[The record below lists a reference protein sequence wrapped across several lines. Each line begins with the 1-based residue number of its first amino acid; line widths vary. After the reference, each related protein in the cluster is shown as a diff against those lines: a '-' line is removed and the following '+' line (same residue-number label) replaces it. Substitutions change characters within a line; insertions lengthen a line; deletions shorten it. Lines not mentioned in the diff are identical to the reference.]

1 MKSLL
6 IFDESGLLQEDIV
19 AKMSLITKSIFIDEG
34 QEDSIVNLKIT
45 DIDEITH
52 LNNTYRAKNKS
63 TNVLS
68 FVNGDISKD
77 ITNNLGD
84 IAICYEYVD
93 KEAKDEGKNLDD
105 HLIHMLVHGL
115 YHILGYDHE
124 NNESASVME
133 AKEINKLKEL
143 NIKNPYL

>member
-6 IFDESGLLQEDIV
+6 IFDESGLLQEDVI

-34 QEDSIVNLKIT
+34 QEDSMVNLKIT

-68 FVNGDISKD
+68 FVNDDVSKE

-124 NNESASVME
+124 NNEGASVME

>member
-6 IFDESGLLQEDIV
+6 IFDDSGLLQEDV
-19 AKMSLITKSIFIDEG
+19 VTKMCLITKSILIDEG
-34 QEDSIVNLKIT
+34 QEGSVVNLKIT
-45 DIDEITH
+45 DTDEITN
-52 LNNTYRAKNKS
+52 LNNIYRAKNKS

-68 FVNGDISKD
+68 FVNDDVSKD

-124 NNESASVME
+124 NNEGASVME

>member
-6 IFDESGLLQEDIV
+6 IFDESGLLQEDVV

-68 FVNGDISKD
+68 FVNDDISKD

>member
-6 IFDESGLLQEDIV
+6 IFDDSGLLQEDV
-19 AKMSLITKSIFIDEG
+19 VTKMCLITQSILIDEG
-34 QEDSIVNLKIT
+34 QEGSVVNLKIT
-45 DIDEITH
+45 DTDEITN

-68 FVNGDISKD
+68 FVNDDVSKD

>member
-1 MKSLL
+1 VKSLL
-6 IFDESGLLQEDIV
+6 IFDDSGLLQEDV
-19 AKMSLITKSIFIDEG
+19 VTKMHLITKSILIDEG
-34 QEDSIVNLKIT
+34 EEGSVVNLKIT
-45 DIDEITH
+45 DTDEITN

-68 FVNGDISKD
+68 FVNDDVSKD

-124 NNESASVME
+124 NNEGASVME

>member
-6 IFDESGLLQEDIV
+6 IFDDNGLLQEDVVI
-19 AKMSLITKSIFIDEG
+19 KMHLITKSILIDEG
-34 QEDSIVNLKIT
+34 QEGAVVNLKIT

-52 LNNTYRAKNKS
+52 LNNVYRAKKKS

-68 FVNGDISKD
+68 FVNDDVSKD

-124 NNESASVME
+124 NNEGASVME

>member
-6 IFDESGLLQEDIV
+6 IFDDSGLLQEDV
-19 AKMSLITKSIFIDEG
+19 VTKMCLITKSILIDEG
-34 QEDSIVNLKIT
+34 QEGSVVNLKIT
-45 DIDEITH
+45 DTDEITN

-68 FVNGDISKD
+68 FVNDDVSKD

-124 NNESASVME
+124 NNDGASVME

>member
-6 IFDESGLLQEDIV
+6 IFDESGLLQEDVV
-19 AKMSLITKSIFIDEG
+19 AKMSLITKSIFTDEG
-34 QEDSIVNLKIT
+34 QEDSMVNLKIT

-68 FVNGDISKD
+68 FVNDDISKD

>member
-6 IFDESGLLQEDIV
+6 IFDDSGLLQEDV
-19 AKMSLITKSIFIDEG
+19 VTKMCLIAKSILIDEG
-34 QEDSIVNLKIT
+34 QEGSVVNLKIT
-45 DIDEITH
+45 DTDEITN

-68 FVNGDISKD
+68 FVNDDVSKD

-124 NNESASVME
+124 NNEGASVME

>member
-6 IFDESGLLQEDIV
+6 IFDESGLLQEDVV

-34 QEDSIVNLKIT
+34 QEDSMVNLKIT

-68 FVNGDISKD
+68 FVNDDVSKD

-93 KEAKDEGKNLDD
+93 KEAKNEGKNLDD

>member
-6 IFDESGLLQEDIV
+6 IFDDSGLLQEDV
-19 AKMSLITKSIFIDEG
+19 VTKMCLITKSILIDEG
-34 QEDSIVNLKIT
+34 EEGSVVNLKIT
-45 DIDEITH
+45 DTDEITN

-68 FVNGDISKD
+68 FVNDDVSKD

-124 NNESASVME
+124 NNEGASVME

>member
-6 IFDESGLLQEDIV
+6 VFDDSGLLQEDVV
-19 AKMSLITKSIFIDEG
+19 ARMCLITKSILIDEG
-34 QEDSIVNLKIT
+34 QEDSMVNLKIT
-45 DIDEITH
+45 DTDEITH
-52 LNNTYRAKNKS
+52 LNHTYRAKNKS

-68 FVNGDISKD
+68 FINDDVSKD

-84 IAICYEYVD
+84 IAICYEYVE
-93 KEAKDEGKNLDD
+93 KEAKDEGKNLND

>member
-1 MKSLL
+1 VKSLL
-6 IFDESGLLQEDIV
+6 VFDDSGLLQEDVV
-19 AKMSLITKSIFIDEG
+19 ARMCIITKSILIDEG

-45 DIDEITH
+45 DTDEITH
-52 LNNTYRAKNKS
+52 LNNIYRDKNKS

-68 FVNGDISKD
+68 FINDDVSKD

-84 IAICYEYVD
+84 IAICYEYVE
-93 KEAKDEGKNLDD
+93 KEAKDEGKNLND

>member
-6 IFDESGLLQEDIV
+6 IFDESGLLQEDVV
-19 AKMSLITKSIFIDEG
+19 AKMCLITKSILIDEG
-34 QEDSIVNLKIT
+34 QEDSMVNLKIT
-45 DIDEITH
+45 DTDEITN

-68 FVNGDISKD
+68 FVNDDVSKD

-124 NNESASVME
+124 NNEGASVME

>member
-6 IFDESGLLQEDIV
+6 IFDESGLLQEDVV

-34 QEDSIVNLKIT
+34 QEDSMVNLKIT

-52 LNNTYRAKNKS
+52 LNNVYRAKNKS

-68 FVNGDISKD
+68 FVNDDVSKD

-124 NNESASVME
+124 NNEGASVME

>member
-6 IFDESGLLQEDIV
+6 VFDDSGLLQEDVV
-19 AKMSLITKSIFIDEG
+19 ARMCIITKSILIDEG

-45 DIDEITH
+45 DTDEITH
-52 LNNTYRAKNKS
+52 LNNIYRDKNKS

-68 FVNGDISKD
+68 FINDDVSKD

-84 IAICYEYVD
+84 IAICYEYVE
-93 KEAKDEGKNLDD
+93 KEAKDEGKNLND

-133 AKEINKLKEL
+133 DKEIHKLKEL

>member
-6 IFDESGLLQEDIV
+6 IFDESGLLQEDVV

-68 FVNGDISKD
+68 FVNDDVSKE

>member
-1 MKSLL
+1 VKSLL
-6 IFDESGLLQEDIV
+6 IFDESGLLQEDVV

-68 FVNGDISKD
+68 FVNDDVSKE

>member
-6 IFDESGLLQEDIV
+6 VFDDSGLLQEDVV
-19 AKMSLITKSIFIDEG
+19 ARMCLITKSILIDEG
-34 QEDSIVNLKIT
+34 QEDSMVNLKIT
-45 DIDEITH
+45 DTDEMTH
-52 LNNTYRAKNKS
+52 LNHTYRAKNKS

-68 FVNGDISKD
+68 FINDDVSKD

-84 IAICYEYVD
+84 IAICYEYVE
-93 KEAKDEGKNLDD
+93 KEAKDEGKNLND

-124 NNESASVME
+124 NNEGASVME

>member
-1 MKSLL
+1 MKPLL
-6 IFDESGLLQEDIV
+6 VFDDSGLLQEDVV
-19 AKMSLITKSIFIDEG
+19 ARMCIITKSILIDEG
-34 QEDSIVNLKIT
+34 QEDSMVNLKIT
-45 DIDEITH
+45 DTDEITH
-52 LNNTYRAKNKS
+52 LNNTYRAKNKP

-68 FVNGDISKD
+68 FINDDVSKD

-84 IAICYEYVD
+84 IAICYEYVE
-93 KEAKDEGKNLDD
+93 KEAKDEGKNLND

>member
-68 FVNGDISKD
+68 FVNDDVSKE

>member
-34 QEDSIVNLKIT
+34 QEDSMVNLKIT

-68 FVNGDISKD
+68 FVNDDISKD

>member
-6 IFDESGLLQEDIV
+6 VFDDSGLLQEDVV
-19 AKMSLITKSIFIDEG
+19 ARMCIITKSILIDEG

-45 DIDEITH
+45 DTDEITH
-52 LNNTYRAKNKS
+52 LNNIYRDKNKS

-68 FVNGDISKD
+68 FINDDVSKD

-84 IAICYEYVD
+84 IAICYEYVE
-93 KEAKDEGKNLDD
+93 KEAKDEGKNLND

>member
-1 MKSLL
+1 M
-6 IFDESGLLQEDIV
+6 
-19 AKMSLITKSIFIDEG
+19 
-34 QEDSIVNLKIT
+34 VNLKIT
-45 DIDEITH
+45 DIDEITY
-52 LNNTYRAKNKS
+52 LNKTYRAKNKS

-68 FVNGDISKD
+68 FVNDDISKD

-124 NNESASVME
+124 NNDSASLME

>member
-6 IFDESGLLQEDIV
+6 IFDENGLLQEDVV
-19 AKMSLITKSIFIDEG
+19 AKMCLMTKSILIDEG
-34 QEDSIVNLKIT
+34 QEGSVVNLKIT
-45 DIDEITH
+45 DTDEITN

-68 FVNGDISKD
+68 FVNDDVSKD

-124 NNESASVME
+124 NNEGASVME

>member
-6 IFDESGLLQEDIV
+6 IFDESGLLQEDVV

-34 QEDSIVNLKIT
+34 QEDSMVNLKIT

-68 FVNGDISKD
+68 FVNDDVSKD

-93 KEAKDEGKNLDD
+93 KEAKNEGKNLDD

-115 YHILGYDHE
+115 YHILGYDHD
-124 NNESASVME
+124 NNESALVME

>member
-34 QEDSIVNLKIT
+34 QEDSMVNLKIT

-68 FVNGDISKD
+68 FVNDDVSKD

-93 KEAKDEGKNLDD
+93 KEAKNEGKNLDD

>member
-6 IFDESGLLQEDIV
+6 VFDDSGLLQEDVV
-19 AKMSLITKSIFIDEG
+19 ARMYIITKSILIDEG

-45 DIDEITH
+45 DTDEITH
-52 LNNTYRAKNKS
+52 LNNIYRDKNKS

-68 FVNGDISKD
+68 FINDDVSKD

-84 IAICYEYVD
+84 IAICYEYVE
-93 KEAKDEGKNLDD
+93 KEAKDEGKNLND

>member
-6 IFDESGLLQEDIV
+6 IFDESGLLQEDV
-19 AKMSLITKSIFIDEG
+19 VEKMSLITKSIFIDEG
-34 QEDSIVNLKIT
+34 QEDSMVNLKIT

>member
-1 MKSLL
+1 MKPLL
-6 IFDESGLLQEDIV
+6 VFDDSGLLQEDVV
-19 AKMSLITKSIFIDEG
+19 ARMCIITKSILIDEG
-34 QEDSIVNLKIT
+34 QEDSIVNLKIIDT
-45 DIDEITH
+45 DEITH
-52 LNNTYRAKNKS
+52 LNNIYRDKNKS

-68 FVNGDISKD
+68 FINDDVSKD

-84 IAICYEYVD
+84 IAICYEYVE
-93 KEAKDEGKNLDD
+93 KEAKDEGKNLND

>member
-1 MKSLL
+1 MKSLS
-6 IFDESGLLQEDIV
+6 IFDESGLLQEDVV
-19 AKMSLITKSIFIDEG
+19 AKMCLIAKSILIDEG
-34 QEDSIVNLKIT
+34 QEDSMVNLKIT
-45 DIDEITH
+45 DIDEITY
-52 LNNTYRAKNKS
+52 LNKTYRAKNKS

-68 FVNGDISKD
+68 FVNDDISKD

-115 YHILGYDHE
+115 YHILGHDHE
-124 NNESASVME
+124 NNDSASLME
-133 AKEINKLKEL
+133 AKEINKLREL

>member
-1 MKSLL
+1 M
-6 IFDESGLLQEDIV
+6 
-19 AKMSLITKSIFIDEG
+19 
-34 QEDSIVNLKIT
+34 VNLKIT

-68 FVNGDISKD
+68 FVNDDISKD

-124 NNESASVME
+124 NNEGASVME

>member
-1 MKSLL
+1 MKTLL
-6 IFDESGLLQEDIV
+6 IFDDSGLLQEDVV
-19 AKMSLITKSIFIDEG
+19 AKMCLITKSILIDEG
-34 QEDSIVNLKIT
+34 QEDSMVNLKIT
-45 DIDEITH
+45 DIDEITY
-52 LNNTYRAKNKS
+52 LNKTYRAKNKS
-63 TNVLS
+63 TYVLS
-68 FVNGDISKD
+68 FVYDDISKD
-77 ITNNLGD
+77 ITINLGD
-84 IAICYEYVD
+84 IAICYEYVE
-93 KEAKDEGKNLDD
+93 KEAKDEGKNLND

>member
-6 IFDESGLLQEDIV
+6 IFDDSGLLQEDV
-19 AKMSLITKSIFIDEG
+19 VTKMCLITQSILIDEG
-34 QEDSIVNLKIT
+34 QEGSVVNLKIT
-45 DIDEITH
+45 DTDEITN

-68 FVNGDISKD
+68 FVNDDVSKD

-124 NNESASVME
+124 NNEGASVME
-133 AKEINKLKEL
+133 AKEINKLKVL

>member
-6 IFDESGLLQEDIV
+6 IFDESGLLQEDVV

-34 QEDSIVNLKIT
+34 QEDSMVNLKIT

-68 FVNGDISKD
+68 FVNDDISKD

-124 NNESASVME
+124 NNESATVME

>member
-6 IFDESGLLQEDIV
+6 IFDESGLLQEDVV

-52 LNNTYRAKNKS
+52 LNNTYKAKNKS

-68 FVNGDISKD
+68 FVNDDVSKE

>member
-1 MKSLL
+1 VKSLL
-6 IFDESGLLQEDIV
+6 IFDDNGLLQEDVVI
-19 AKMSLITKSIFIDEG
+19 KMHLITKSILIDEG
-34 QEDSIVNLKIT
+34 QEGAVVNLKIT

-52 LNNTYRAKNKS
+52 LNNVYRAKKKS

-68 FVNGDISKD
+68 FVNDDVSKD

-124 NNESASVME
+124 NNEGASVME

>member
-6 IFDESGLLQEDIV
+6 IFDDSGLLQEDV
-19 AKMSLITKSIFIDEG
+19 VTKMCLITKSILIDEG
-34 QEDSIVNLKIT
+34 QEGSVVNLKIT
-45 DIDEITH
+45 DTDEMTN

-68 FVNGDISKD
+68 FVNDDVSKD

-124 NNESASVME
+124 NNDSASLME